1 MARKLIGIALVVFGV
16 IWFILGWSTLLEIG
30 FSVPVLIQFVCIVGG
45 LSMAL
50 GNKKDKNNEEEDD

>member
-1 MARKLIGIALVVFGV
+1 MAKKLIGIALVVFGV

-45 LSMAL
+45 LSL
-50 GNKKDKNNEEEDD
+50 IHI